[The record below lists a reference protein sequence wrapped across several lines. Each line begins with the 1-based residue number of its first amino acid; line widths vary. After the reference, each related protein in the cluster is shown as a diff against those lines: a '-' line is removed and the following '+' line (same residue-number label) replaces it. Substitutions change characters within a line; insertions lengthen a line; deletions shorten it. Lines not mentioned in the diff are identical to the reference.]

1 LAFVSNGGNQ
11 TGIKNFQFVPVTRT
25 VRERFLSLKWNVMR
39 LAVLAGISIVMG
51 PLACAQSAASA
62 SSDSKTTPAT
72 GASAPASAP
81 ALTADQILENY
92 IKAIGGRENWKKLTT
107 RISTGT
113 IDVPAMNLSGLV
125 TVREKAPNRSIF
137 TVNFNGAVFQQGF
150 DGTIGWS
157 NDPQNGLRE
166 QAGEEL
172 AETKRDSDFYHP
184 LDLKQMYSKIA
195 VTGTDKIDDRD
206 AYIVEASSGDLGT
219 DKIYF
224 DMQNGLVLRIVGQ
237 HHTMDGPATFTEDFS
252 DFREVD
258 GIKLPYTVHQESPS
272 STFTI
277 KFTEIR
283 HNEAIEDAAFAKPA
297 AH

>member
-1 LAFVSNGGNQ
+1 
-11 TGIKNFQFVPVTRT
+11 
-25 VRERFLSLKWNVMR
+25 LSLKWNVKR
-39 LAVLAGISIVMG
+39 LAVLAGISIAMG

-62 SSDSKTTPAT
+62 SSASKATPVT

-81 ALTADQILENY
+81 TLTADQILENY

-184 LDLKQMYSKIA
+184 LDLKQMYSKITL
-195 VTGTDKIDDRD
+195 TGTDKIDDRD
-206 AYIVEASSGDLGT
+206 AYIVEASSADLGT

-224 DMQNGLVLRIVGQ
+224 DTQNGLVLRIVGQ

-283 HNEAIEDAAFAKPA
+283 HNEAIEDGAFAKPA

>member
-1 LAFVSNGGNQ
+1 
-11 TGIKNFQFVPVTRT
+11 
-25 VRERFLSLKWNVMR
+25 LKWNVKR
-39 LAVLAGISIVMG
+39 LAVLTGISIAWG
-51 PLACAQSAASA
+51 PLACAQSAATAPSGPKA
-62 SSDSKTTPAT
+62 PPA
-72 GASAPASAP
+72 AAAPASAGVP
-81 ALTADQILENY
+81 AITADQVLENY
-92 IKAIGGRENWKKLTT
+92 IKAIGGREAWKKLTT

-150 DGTIGWS
+150 DGAVGWS
-157 NDPQNGLRE
+157 DDPQNGLRV
-166 QAGEEL
+166 QAGDEL

-184 LDLKQMYSKIA
+184 LDLKQIYSKIT
-195 VTGTDKIDDRD
+195 VTGTDKIDNRD
-206 AYIVEASSGDLGT
+206 AYVVEASSGDLGI

-224 DMQNGLVLRIVGQ
+224 DAQNGLVLRIVGQ

>member
-25 VRERFLSLKWNVMR
+25 VRERWLSLKWNVNR
-39 LAVLAGISIVMG
+39 LAVLTAIGFVLG
-51 PLACAQSAASA
+51 PLAWAQSATSK
-62 SSDSKTTPAT
+62 SSDPNATPA
-72 GASAPASAP
+72 ASVPAPIAP

-166 QAGEEL
+166 QTGEEL

-184 LDLKQMYSKIA
+184 LDLKQMYSKITVA
-195 VTGTDKIDDRD
+195 GTDKIDDRD
-206 AYIVEASSGDLGT
+206 AYVVEASSGDLGT

-224 DMQNGLVLRIVGQ
+224 DAQNGLVLRIVGQ
-237 HHTMDGPATFTEDFS
+237 HHTLDGPATFTEDFS

-258 GIKLPYTVHQESPS
+258 GIKLPYTVRQESPS

-283 HNEAIEDAAFAKPA
+283 HNEAIEDASFAKPA

>member
-1 LAFVSNGGNQ
+1 ML
-11 TGIKNFQFVPVTRT
+11 T
-25 VRERFLSLKWNVMR
+25 
-39 LAVLAGISIVMG
+39 GISIVLG
-51 PLACAQSAASA
+51 PLACAQSASSA
-62 SSDSKTTPAT
+62 SSDPKAP
-72 GASAPASAP
+72 PASGAAVP
-81 ALTADQILENY
+81 VLAADQILENY

-184 LDLKQMYSKIA
+184 LDLKQMYSKITVA
-195 VTGTDKIDDRD
+195 GTDKIDDRD
-206 AYIVEASSGDLGT
+206 AYIVEASSSDLGT

-224 DMQNGLVLRIVGQ
+224 DTQNGLVLRIVGQ

-283 HNEAIEDAAFAKPA
+283 HNEAIEDARFAKPA

>member
-1 LAFVSNGGNQ
+1 
-11 TGIKNFQFVPVTRT
+11 
-25 VRERFLSLKWNVMR
+25 LSLKWNVNR
-39 LAVLAGISIVMG
+39 LAVLTAISFVFG
-51 PLACAQSAASA
+51 PLAWAQSATSK
-62 SSDSKTTPAT
+62 SSDPNATPA
-72 GASAPASAP
+72 ASVSAPTAP

-166 QAGEEL
+166 QTGEEL

-184 LDLKQMYSKIA
+184 LDLKQMYSKITVA
-195 VTGTDKIDDRD
+195 GTDKIDDRD
-206 AYIVEASSGDLGT
+206 AYVVEASSGDLGT

-224 DMQNGLVLRIVGQ
+224 DAQNGLVLRIVGQ
-237 HHTMDGPATFTEDFS
+237 HHTLDGPATFTEDFS

-258 GIKLPYTVHQESPS
+258 GIKLPYTVRQESPS

-283 HNEAIEDAAFAKPA
+283 HNEAIEDASFAKPA

>member
-1 LAFVSNGGNQ
+1 
-11 TGIKNFQFVPVTRT
+11 
-25 VRERFLSLKWNVMR
+25 VRERFLSLKWNVKR
-39 LAVLAGISIVMG
+39 LSVLAGISIVMG

-62 SSDSKTTPAT
+62 SSDSKATPAT
-72 GASAPASAP
+72 GASAPADAP

-166 QAGEEL
+166 QTGDEL

-184 LDLKQMYSKIA
+184 LDLKQMYSKITL
-195 VTGTDKIDDRD
+195 TGTDKIDDRD
-206 AYIVEASSGDLGT
+206 AYIVEASSADLGT

-224 DMQNGLVLRIVGQ
+224 DTQNGLVLRIVGQ
-237 HHTMDGPATFTEDFS
+237 HHTMEGPATFTEDFS

>member
-1 LAFVSNGGNQ
+1 M
-11 TGIKNFQFVPVTRT
+11 
-25 VRERFLSLKWNVMR
+25 KWNVTR
-39 LAVLAGISIVMG
+39 LTVLTGISIALG
-51 PLACAQSAASA
+51 PLACAQSATSAPSDPKAASA
-62 SSDSKTTPAT
+62 A
-72 GASAPASAP
+72 AAPAPAAPAPAAVP
-81 ALTADQILENY
+81 ALTADQVLENY
-92 IKAIGGRENWKKLTT
+92 IKAIGGREAWKKLTT

-157 NDPQNGLRE
+157 DDPQNGLRE
-166 QAGEEL
+166 QMGEEL

-184 LDLKQMYSKIA
+184 LDLKQMYSKIT

-206 AYIVEASSGDLGT
+206 AYVLEASSGDLGT

-224 DMQNGLVLRIVGQ
+224 DTQNSLVLRIVGQ
-237 HHTMDGPATFTEDFS
+237 HHTVDGPATFTEDFS

-258 GIKLPYTVHQESPS
+258 GIRLPYTVHQESPN

-297 AH
+297 VH

>member
-1 LAFVSNGGNQ
+1 LAFVSKGGNQ

-25 VRERFLSLKWNVMR
+25 VRERWLSLKWNVNR
-39 LAVLAGISIVMG
+39 LAVLTAISFVLG
-51 PLACAQSAASA
+51 PLAWAQSATSK
-62 SSDSKTTPAT
+62 SSDPNATPA
-72 GASAPASAP
+72 ASVSAPAAP

-166 QAGEEL
+166 QTGEEL

-184 LDLKQMYSKIA
+184 LDLKQMYSKITVA
-195 VTGTDKIDDRD
+195 GTDKIDDRD
-206 AYIVEASSGDLGT
+206 AYVVEASSGDLGT

-224 DMQNGLVLRIVGQ
+224 DAQNGLVLRIVGQ
-237 HHTMDGPATFTEDFS
+237 HHTVDGPATFTEDFS

-258 GIKLPYTVHQESPS
+258 GIKLPYTVRQESPS

-283 HNEAIEDAAFAKPA
+283 HNEAIEDASFAKPA

>member
-1 LAFVSNGGNQ
+1 LACVSNGGNQ
-11 TGIKNFQFVPVTRT
+11 TGIKNFQFVSVTRT
-25 VRERFLSLKWNVMR
+25 VRERFLSLKWNLKR

-81 ALTADQILENY
+81 TLTADQILENY

-184 LDLKQMYSKIA
+184 LDLKQMYSKITL
-195 VTGTDKIDDRD
+195 TGTDKIDDRD
-206 AYIVEASSGDLGT
+206 AYIVEASSADLGT

-224 DMQNGLVLRIVGQ
+224 DTQNGLVLRIVGQ

>member
-1 LAFVSNGGNQ
+1 LACILNGGNQ

-25 VRERFLSLKWNVMR
+25 VRERFLSLKWNVKR
-39 LAVLAGISIVMG
+39 LAVLAGISIAMG
-51 PLACAQSAASA
+51 PLACAQSAATA

-184 LDLKQMYSKIA
+184 LDLKQMYSKITL
-195 VTGTDKIDDRD
+195 TGTDKIDDRD
-206 AYIVEASSGDLGT
+206 AYIVEASSADLGT

-224 DMQNGLVLRIVGQ
+224 DTQNGLVLRIVGQ

>member
-1 LAFVSNGGNQ
+1 LACVSNGGNQ
-11 TGIKNFQFVPVTRT
+11 TGIKNFQFVSVTRT
-25 VRERFLSLKWNVMR
+25 VREGWLSLKWNVNR
-39 LAVLAGISIVMG
+39 LAVLTAISIVLG
-51 PLACAQSAASA
+51 PLARAQSATSA
-62 SSDSKTTPAT
+62 PSDSKATPA
-72 GASAPASAP
+72 ASVSAPTAP

-157 NDPQNGLRE
+157 DDPQNGLRE
-166 QAGEEL
+166 QAGDEL

-184 LDLKQMYSKIA
+184 LDLKQIYSKMT

-206 AYIVEASSGDLGT
+206 AYVVEASSGDLGT

-224 DMQNGLVLRIVGQ
+224 DAQSGLVLRIVGQ
-237 HHTMDGPATFTEDFS
+237 HHTMEGRATFTEDFS

-258 GIKLPYTVHQESPS
+258 GIKLPYTVHQESAS

>member
-1 LAFVSNGGNQ
+1 LACVSNGGNQ

-25 VRERFLSLKWNVMR
+25 VRERFLSLKWNVKR
-39 LAVLAGISIVMG
+39 LAVLAGISIAMG

-62 SSDSKTTPAT
+62 SSDSKATPAT

-150 DGTIGWS
+150 DGAIGWS

-184 LDLKQMYSKIA
+184 LDLKQMYSKITL
-195 VTGTDKIDDRD
+195 TGTDKIDDRD
-206 AYIVEASSGDLGT
+206 AYIVEASSADLGT

-224 DMQNGLVLRIVGQ
+224 DTQNGLVLRIVGQ

>member
-25 VRERFLSLKWNVMR
+25 VRERWLSLKWNVNR
-39 LAVLAGISIVMG
+39 LAVLTAIGFVLG
-51 PLACAQSAASA
+51 PLAWAQSATSK
-62 SSDSKTTPAT
+62 SSDPNATPA
-72 GASAPASAP
+72 ASVPAPIAP

-166 QAGEEL
+166 QTGEEL

-184 LDLKQMYSKIA
+184 LDLKQMYSKITVA
-195 VTGTDKIDDRD
+195 GTDKIDDRD
-206 AYIVEASSGDLGT
+206 AYVVEASSGDLGT

-224 DMQNGLVLRIVGQ
+224 DAQNGLVLRIVGQ
-237 HHTMDGPATFTEDFS
+237 HHTLDGPATFTEDFS
-252 DFREVD
+252 DFRQVD
-258 GIKLPYTVHQESPS
+258 GIKLPYTVRQESPS

-283 HNEAIEDAAFAKPA
+283 HNEAIEDASFAKPA

>member
-1 LAFVSNGGNQ
+1 MDLRSGNATKVAPRTSNLN
-11 TGIKNFQFVPVTRT
+11 PVRSAL
-25 VRERFLSLKWNVMR
+25 RERRLSFRWNANR
-39 LAVLAGISIVMG
+39 LAVLVGIIIAFASMASG
-51 PLACAQSAASA
+51 QSST
-62 SSDSKTTPAT
+62 SKAPDPKTAPTT
-72 GASAPASAP
+72 GASASVPT
-81 ALTADQILENY
+81 LTADQILENY
-92 IKAIGGRENWKKLTT
+92 IKAIGGREAWKKLTT

-125 TVREKAPNRSIF
+125 VVKEKAPNRSVF
-137 TVNFNGAVFQQGF
+137 TVNFNGSVFQQGF
-150 DGTIGWS
+150 DGTVGWS
-157 NDPQNGLRE
+157 SDPQNGLRE
-166 QAGEEL
+166 QSGDEL
-172 AETKRDSDFYHP
+172 SETKRDSDFYHP
-184 LDLKQMYSKIA
+184 LDLKQMYSKIT

-206 AYIVEASSGDLGT
+206 AYVLEASSGDLGT

-224 DMQNGLVLRIVGQ
+224 DAQNGLVLRIVGQ
-237 HHTMDGPATFTEDFS
+237 HHTIDGPSTFTEDFS

-283 HNEAIEDAAFAKPA
+283 HNEAIEDTAFAKPV

>member
-1 LAFVSNGGNQ
+1 MG
-11 TGIKNFQFVPVTRT
+11 
-25 VRERFLSLKWNVMR
+25 ERQLSLKWNLMR
-39 LAVLAGISIVMG
+39 LALLAGITVALG
-51 PLACAQSAASA
+51 PIASAQSTTSA
-62 SSDSKTTPAT
+62 PSNPKPAPAT
-72 GASAPASAP
+72 GASASVPT
-81 ALTADQILENY
+81 LTADQILENY
-92 IKAIGGRENWKKLTT
+92 IKAIGGREAWKKLTT

-125 TVREKAPNRSIF
+125 MVKEKAPNRSVF

-150 DGTIGWS
+150 DGATGWS
-157 NDPQNGLRE
+157 SDPQNGLRE
-166 QAGEEL
+166 QTGDEL

-184 LDLKQMYSKIA
+184 LDLKQVYSKIT

-206 AYIVEASSGDLGT
+206 AYVVEASSGELGT
-219 DKIYF
+219 DRIYF
-224 DMQNGLVLRIVGQ
+224 DAHNGLVLRIVGQ
-237 HHTMDGPATFTEDFS
+237 HHTLEGPAVFTEDFS

-283 HNEAIEDAAFAKPA
+283 HNETLDDTIFAKPTA

>member
-25 VRERFLSLKWNVMR
+25 VRERWLSLKWNVNR
-39 LAVLAGISIVMG
+39 LAVLTAISFVLG
-51 PLACAQSAASA
+51 PLAWAQSATSK
-62 SSDSKTTPAT
+62 SSDPNATPA
-72 GASAPASAP
+72 ASVSAPTAP

-166 QAGEEL
+166 QTGEEL

-184 LDLKQMYSKIA
+184 LDLKQMYSKITVA
-195 VTGTDKIDDRD
+195 GTDKIDDRD
-206 AYIVEASSGDLGT
+206 AYVVEASSGDLGT

-224 DMQNGLVLRIVGQ
+224 DAQNGLVLRIVGQ
-237 HHTMDGPATFTEDFS
+237 HHTLDGPATFTEDFS

-258 GIKLPYTVHQESPS
+258 GIKLPYTVRQESPS

-283 HNEAIEDAAFAKPA
+283 HNEAIEDASFAKPA

>member
-1 LAFVSNGGNQ
+1 MFSSGGNQ
-11 TGIKNFQFVPVTRT
+11 TGIKNFQVVSVTRT
-25 VRERFLSLKWNVMR
+25 VRERWLSLKWKVKR
-39 LAVLAGISIVMG
+39 LAVLTSISMVLG
-51 PLACAQSAASA
+51 SLACAQSGTSA
-62 SSDSKTTPAT
+62 SSDPKATSAVGAVVPA
-72 GASAPASAP
+72 APV
-81 ALTADQILENY
+81 LTADQILENY

-125 TVREKAPNRSIF
+125 IVREKAPNRSIF

-157 NDPQNGLRE
+157 DDPQNGLRE
-166 QAGEEL
+166 QTGEEL

-184 LDLKQMYSKIA
+184 LDLKQIYSKIS

-206 AYIVEASSGDLGT
+206 AYVLEASSADLGT

-224 DMQNGLVLRIVGQ
+224 DTQNSLVLRIVGQ
-237 HHTMDGPATFTEDFS
+237 HHTVDGPATFTEDFS

>member
-1 LAFVSNGGNQ
+1 LAFVSKGGNQ

-25 VRERFLSLKWNVMR
+25 VRERWLSLKWNANR
-39 LAVLAGISIVMG
+39 LAVLTAISFVLG
-51 PLACAQSAASA
+51 PLAWAQSATSK
-62 SSDSKTTPAT
+62 SSDPNATPA
-72 GASAPASAP
+72 ASVSAPTAP

-166 QAGEEL
+166 QTGEEL

-184 LDLKQMYSKIA
+184 LDLKQMYSKITVA
-195 VTGTDKIDDRD
+195 GTDKIDDRD
-206 AYIVEASSGDLGT
+206 AYVVEASSGDLGT

-224 DMQNGLVLRIVGQ
+224 DAQNGLVLRIVGQ
-237 HHTMDGPATFTEDFS
+237 HHTLDGPATFTEDFS

-258 GIKLPYTVHQESPS
+258 GIKLPYTVRQESPS

-283 HNEAIEDAAFAKPA
+283 HNEAIEDASFAKPA

>member
-1 LAFVSNGGNQ
+1 LAFVSKGGNQ

-25 VRERFLSLKWNVMR
+25 VRERWLSLKWNANR
-39 LAVLAGISIVMG
+39 LAVLTAISFVLG
-51 PLACAQSAASA
+51 PLAWAQSATSK
-62 SSDSKTTPAT
+62 SSDPNATPA
-72 GASAPASAP
+72 ASVSAPTAP

-166 QAGEEL
+166 QTGEEL

-184 LDLKQMYSKIA
+184 LDLKQMYSKITVA
-195 VTGTDKIDDRD
+195 GTDKIDDRD
-206 AYIVEASSGDLGT
+206 AYVVEASSGDLGT

-224 DMQNGLVLRIVGQ
+224 DAQNGLVLRIVGQ
-237 HHTMDGPATFTEDFS
+237 HHTVDGPATFTEDFS

-258 GIKLPYTVHQESPS
+258 GIKLPYTVRQESPS

-283 HNEAIEDAAFAKPA
+283 HNEAIEDASFAKPA

>member
-1 LAFVSNGGNQ
+1 M
-11 TGIKNFQFVPVTRT
+11 TRT
-25 VRERFLSLKWNVMR
+25 VRERFLSLKWNVKR

-62 SSDSKTTPAT
+62 SSDSKATPAT

-184 LDLKQMYSKIA
+184 LDLKQMYSKITL
-195 VTGTDKIDDRD
+195 TGTDKIDDRD
-206 AYIVEASSGDLGT
+206 AYIVEASSADLGT

-224 DMQNGLVLRIVGQ
+224 DTQNGLVLRIVGQ

>member
-25 VRERFLSLKWNVMR
+25 VWERWLSLKWNVNR
-39 LAVLAGISIVMG
+39 LAVLTAISFVLG
-51 PLACAQSAASA
+51 PLAWAQSATSK
-62 SSDSKTTPAT
+62 SSDPNATPA
-72 GASAPASAP
+72 ASVSAPTAP

-166 QAGEEL
+166 QTGEEL

-184 LDLKQMYSKIA
+184 LDLKQMYSKITVA
-195 VTGTDKIDDRD
+195 GTDKIDDRD
-206 AYIVEASSGDLGT
+206 AYVVEASSGDLGT

-224 DMQNGLVLRIVGQ
+224 DAQNGLVLRIVGQ
-237 HHTMDGPATFTEDFS
+237 HHTLDGPATFTEDFS

-258 GIKLPYTVHQESPS
+258 GIKLPYTVRQESPS

-283 HNEAIEDAAFAKPA
+283 HNEAIEDASFAKPA

>member
-1 LAFVSNGGNQ
+1 MLSKNGNQ
-11 TGIKNFQFVPVTRT
+11 TGTKNFQLVSVTRT
-25 VRERFLSLKWNVMR
+25 MRDRWLSLKRNINR
-39 LAVLAGISIVMG
+39 LTVLTGISILLG
-51 PLACAQSAASA
+51 PLACAQSATGA
-62 SSDSKTTPAT
+62 SSDPKPAST
-72 GASAPASAP
+72 VGASAPASVP
-81 ALTADQILENY
+81 ELTADQILENY

-150 DGTIGWS
+150 DGKVAWS
-157 NDPQNGLRE
+157 DDPQNGLRE
-166 QAGEEL
+166 QAGDEL

-184 LDLKQMYSKIA
+184 LDLKQIYSKIT
-195 VTGTDKIDDRD
+195 VTGTDKIDNRD
-206 AYIVEASSGDLGT
+206 AYVVEASSGDLGT

-224 DMQNGLVLRIVGQ
+224 DAQNGLVLRIVGQ
-237 HHTMDGPATFTEDFS
+237 HHTLDGPATFTEDFT

-258 GIKLPYTVHQESPS
+258 GIKLPYTVHQESSS

-283 HNEAIEDAAFAKPA
+283 HNEAIEDAAFVKPA

>member
-1 LAFVSNGGNQ
+1 LACVSNGGNQ

-25 VRERFLSLKWNVMR
+25 VRERWLSLKWNVKR
-39 LAVLAGISIVMG
+39 LAVLAGISIAMG

-62 SSDSKTTPAT
+62 SSASKATPVT
-72 GASAPASAP
+72 GASAPT
-81 ALTADQILENY
+81 LTADQILENY

-184 LDLKQMYSKIA
+184 LDLKQMYSKITL
-195 VTGTDKIDDRD
+195 TGTDKIDDRD
-206 AYIVEASSGDLGT
+206 AYIVEASSADLGT

-224 DMQNGLVLRIVGQ
+224 DTQNGLVLRIVGQ

>member
-25 VRERFLSLKWNVMR
+25 VRERWLSLKWNVNR
-39 LAVLAGISIVMG
+39 LAVLTAISFVLG
-51 PLACAQSAASA
+51 PLAWAQSATSK
-62 SSDSKTTPAT
+62 SSDPNATPA
-72 GASAPASAP
+72 ASVSAPAAP

-113 IDVPAMNLSGLV
+113 IDGPAMNLSGLV

-166 QAGEEL
+166 QTGEEL

-184 LDLKQMYSKIA
+184 LDLKQMYSKITVA
-195 VTGTDKIDDRD
+195 GTDKIDDRD
-206 AYIVEASSGDLGT
+206 AYVVEASSGDLGT

-224 DMQNGLVLRIVGQ
+224 DAQNGLVLRIVGQ
-237 HHTMDGPATFTEDFS
+237 HHTLDGPATFTEDFS

-258 GIKLPYTVHQESPS
+258 GIKLPYTVRQESPS

-283 HNEAIEDAAFAKPA
+283 HNEAIEDASFAKPA

>member
-1 LAFVSNGGNQ
+1 
-11 TGIKNFQFVPVTRT
+11 
-25 VRERFLSLKWNVMR
+25 MR
-39 LAVLAGISIVMG
+39 LAVLAGITVALG
-51 PLACAQSAASA
+51 PVASAQSTTSA
-62 SSDSKTTPAT
+62 PSSPKPAPAT
-72 GASAPASAP
+72 GASASLPT
-81 ALTADQILENY
+81 LTADQILENY
-92 IKAIGGRENWKKLTT
+92 IKAIGGREAWKKLTT

-125 TVREKAPNRSIF
+125 MVKEKAPNRSVF

-150 DGTIGWS
+150 DGATGWS
-157 NDPQNGLRE
+157 SDPQNGLRE
-166 QAGEEL
+166 QTGDEL

-184 LDLKQMYSKIA
+184 LDLKQVYSKIT

-206 AYIVEASSGDLGT
+206 AYVVEASSGELGT
-219 DKIYF
+219 DRIYF
-224 DMQNGLVLRIVGQ
+224 DAQNGLVLRIVGQ
-237 HHTMDGPATFTEDFS
+237 HHTLEGPATFTEDFR

-283 HNEAIEDAAFAKPA
+283 HNEAIDDAIFSKPTA
-297 AH
+297 VR

>member
-1 LAFVSNGGNQ
+1 LAFVSKGGNQ

-25 VRERFLSLKWNVMR
+25 VRERFLSLKSNVKR
-39 LAVLAGISIVMG
+39 LAVLAGISIAMG

-62 SSDSKTTPAT
+62 SSASKATPVT

-81 ALTADQILENY
+81 ALTADQILEND
-92 IKAIGGRENWKKLTT
+92 IQAIGGRENWKKLTT

-184 LDLKQMYSKIA
+184 LDLKQMYSKITL
-195 VTGTDKIDDRD
+195 TGTDKIDDRD
-206 AYIVEASSGDLGT
+206 AYIVEASSAGLDT

-224 DMQNGLVLRIVGQ
+224 DAQNGLVLRIVGQ

>member
-1 LAFVSNGGNQ
+1 LACVSNGGNQ
-11 TGIKNFQFVPVTRT
+11 TGIKNFQFVSVTRT
-25 VRERFLSLKWNVMR
+25 VRERFLSLKWNVKR

-81 ALTADQILENY
+81 TLTADQILENY

-184 LDLKQMYSKIA
+184 LDLKQMYSKITL
-195 VTGTDKIDDRD
+195 TGTDKIGDRD
-206 AYIVEASSGDLGT
+206 AYIVEASSADLGT

-224 DMQNGLVLRIVGQ
+224 DTQNGLVLRIVGQ

>member
-1 LAFVSNGGNQ
+1 
-11 TGIKNFQFVPVTRT
+11 
-25 VRERFLSLKWNVMR
+25 MR
-39 LAVLAGISIVMG
+39 LAVLLGVTIAPCPIA
-51 PLACAQSAASA
+51 LAQSAASA
-62 SSDSKTTPAT
+62 SPDSKA
-72 GASAPASAP
+72 GAPASATVSIP
-81 ALTADQILENY
+81 ALTADQILDNY
-92 IKAIGGRENWKKLTT
+92 IKATGGREVWKKLTT

-125 TVREKAPNRSIF
+125 LVREKAPNLSVF
-137 TVNFNGAVFQQGF
+137 TVNFNGAAFQQGF
-150 DGTIGWS
+150 DGTVGWS

-166 QAGEEL
+166 QTGDEL

-184 LDLKQMYSKIA
+184 IDLKHIYSKLT
-195 VTGTDKIDDRD
+195 VTGTDKINDRD
-206 AYIVEASSGDLGT
+206 AYVVEGSSGELGT

-224 DMQNGLVLRIVGQ
+224 DVQNGLVMRIVGQ
-237 HHTMDGPATFTEDFS
+237 HHTTEGAATFTEDFS

-258 GIKLPYTVHQESPS
+258 GIKLPFTVHQESAS

-283 HNEAIEDAAFAKPA
+283 HNEPIDDSIFSKPA

>member
-1 LAFVSNGGNQ
+1 
-11 TGIKNFQFVPVTRT
+11 
-25 VRERFLSLKWNVMR
+25 
-39 LAVLAGISIVMG
+39 MG

-62 SSDSKTTPAT
+62 SSDSKATT

-184 LDLKQMYSKIA
+184 LDLKQMYSKITL
-195 VTGTDKIDDRD
+195 TGTDKIDDRD
-206 AYIVEASSGDLGT
+206 AYIVEASSADLGT

-224 DMQNGLVLRIVGQ
+224 DTQNGLVLRIVGQ

>member
-1 LAFVSNGGNQ
+1 MSL
-11 TGIKNFQFVPVTRT
+11 
-25 VRERFLSLKWNVMR
+25 ERHVKR
-39 LAVLAGISIVMG
+39 LAVLAGISIVLG
-51 PLACAQSAASA
+51 PLACAQSA
-62 SSDSKTTPAT
+62 T
-72 GASAPASAP
+72 GASPAPKATPAGGAAAPSAP

-92 IKAIGGRENWKKLTT
+92 IKAIGGREAWKKLTT

-125 TVREKAPNRSIF
+125 VVKEKAPNRSIF
-137 TVNFNGAVFQQGF
+137 TVNFNGAAFQQGF

-166 QAGEEL
+166 QSGEEL

-184 LDLKQMYSKIA
+184 LDLKQMYSKIT

-206 AYIVEASSGDLGT
+206 AYVVEASSGDLGT

-224 DMQNGLVLRIVGQ
+224 DAQNGLVLRIVGQ
-237 HHTMDGPATFTEDFS
+237 HHTVDGPATFTEDFN

-258 GIKLPYTVHQESPS
+258 GIKLPYTVHQESS
-272 STFTI
+272 NSTFTI

-283 HNEAIEDAAFAKPA
+283 HNEEIDDAIFSKPA
-297 AH
+297 AAH

>member
-1 LAFVSNGGNQ
+1 LAFVSKGGNQ

-25 VRERFLSLKWNVMR
+25 VRERWLSLKWNVNR
-39 LAVLAGISIVMG
+39 LAVLTAISFVLG
-51 PLACAQSAASA
+51 PLAWAQSATSK
-62 SSDSKTTPAT
+62 SSDPNATPA
-72 GASAPASAP
+72 ASVSAPAAP

-166 QAGEEL
+166 QTGEEL

-184 LDLKQMYSKIA
+184 LDLKQMYSKITVA
-195 VTGTDKIDDRD
+195 GTDKINDRD
-206 AYIVEASSGDLGT
+206 AYVVEASSGDLGT

-224 DMQNGLVLRIVGQ
+224 DAQNGLVLRIVGQ
-237 HHTMDGPATFTEDFS
+237 HHTLDGPATFTEDFS

-258 GIKLPYTVHQESPS
+258 GIKLPYTVRQESPS

-283 HNEAIEDAAFAKPA
+283 HNEAIEDASFAKPA

>member
-1 LAFVSNGGNQ
+1 MGLRSGNATKVAPRTSNLS
-11 TGIKNFQFVPVTRT
+11 PVRGAL
-25 VRERFLSLKWNVMR
+25 RERRLSFRRNANR
-39 LAVLAGISIVMG
+39 FAVLAGIIVVF
-51 PLACAQSAASA
+51 ASVAAAQSAVSKAPDPKTAPTTSA
-62 SSDSKTTPAT
+62 STSVPT
-72 GASAPASAP
+72 
-81 ALTADQILENY
+81 LTADQILENY
-92 IKAIGGRENWKKLTT
+92 IKAIGGRDAWKKLTT

-125 TVREKAPNRSIF
+125 VVKEKAPNRSVF

-157 NDPQNGLRE
+157 DDPQNGLRE
-166 QAGEEL
+166 QMGEEL
-172 AETKRDSDFYHP
+172 VETKRDSDFYHP
-184 LDLKQMYSKIA
+184 LDLKQIYSKIT

-206 AYIVEASSGDLGT
+206 AYVLEASSGDLGT

-224 DMQNGLVLRIVGQ
+224 DTQNGLVLRIVGQ
-237 HHTMDGPATFTEDFS
+237 HHTVDGPATFTEDFS

-283 HNEAIEDAAFAKPA
+283 HNEAIEDATFAKPA

>member
-1 LAFVSNGGNQ
+1 LAFVSKGGNQ
-11 TGIKNFQFVPVTRT
+11 TGIKNFQFAPVTRT
-25 VRERFLSLKWNVMR
+25 VRERWLSLKWNANR
-39 LAVLAGISIVMG
+39 LAVLTAISFVLG
-51 PLACAQSAASA
+51 PLAWAQSATSK
-62 SSDSKTTPAT
+62 SSDPNATPA
-72 GASAPASAP
+72 ASVSAPTAP

-166 QAGEEL
+166 QTGEEL

-184 LDLKQMYSKIA
+184 LDLKQMYSKITVA
-195 VTGTDKIDDRD
+195 GTDKIDDRD
-206 AYIVEASSGDLGT
+206 AYVVEASSGDLGT

-224 DMQNGLVLRIVGQ
+224 DAQNGLVLRIVGQ
-237 HHTMDGPATFTEDFS
+237 HHTLDGPATFTEDFS

-258 GIKLPYTVHQESPS
+258 GIKLPYTVRQESPS

-283 HNEAIEDAAFAKPA
+283 HNEAIEDASFAKPA

>member
-1 LAFVSNGGNQ
+1 LACVSNGGNQ
-11 TGIKNFQFVPVTRT
+11 TGIKNFQFVSVTRT
-25 VRERFLSLKWNVMR
+25 VRERFLSLKWNVKR

-81 ALTADQILENY
+81 TLTADQILENY

-184 LDLKQMYSKIA
+184 LDLKQMYSKITVA
-195 VTGTDKIDDRD
+195 GTDKIDDRD
-206 AYIVEASSGDLGT
+206 AYVVEASSGDLGT

-224 DMQNGLVLRIVGQ
+224 DAQNGLVLRIVGQ
-237 HHTMDGPATFTEDFS
+237 HHTVDGPATFTEDFS

-258 GIKLPYTVHQESPS
+258 GIKLPYTVRQESPS

-283 HNEAIEDAAFAKPA
+283 HNEAIEDASFAKPA

>member
-25 VRERFLSLKWNVMR
+25 VRERWLSLKWNVNR
-39 LAVLAGISIVMG
+39 LAVLTAISFVLG
-51 PLACAQSAASA
+51 PLAWAQSATSK
-62 SSDSKTTPAT
+62 SSDPNATPA
-72 GASAPASAP
+72 ASVSAPAAP

-166 QAGEEL
+166 QTGEEL

-184 LDLKQMYSKIA
+184 LDLKQMYSKITVA
-195 VTGTDKIDDRD
+195 GTDKIDDRE
-206 AYIVEASSGDLGT
+206 AYVVEASSGDLGT

-224 DMQNGLVLRIVGQ
+224 DAQNGLVLRIVGQ
-237 HHTMDGPATFTEDFS
+237 HHTLDGPATFTEDFS

-258 GIKLPYTVHQESPS
+258 GIKLPYTVRQESPS

-283 HNEAIEDAAFAKPA
+283 HNEAIEDASFAKPA
-297 AH
+297 TH